1 MYTDFQK
8 FSEITDSDKG
18 IRLPWIGDKKDSL
31 YKENGYHTGIDIYAD
46 NVYSFASGVV
56 ISVGK
61 TDKFYAVTVQYDSN
75 IALRYLHLKTV
86 SVRAGQAVQ
95 AGFNI
100 GTADKYV
107 HFEYVTKIKDSSM
120 WSVRIG
126 TETYYKQNPDGMVKQ
141 ASMGN
146 ETDYSNINPS
156 KEMLDEFSNGKG
168 EK

>member
-8 FSEITDSDKG
+8 FSGITDSDKG
-18 IRLPWIGDKKDSL
+18 IRLPWIDDKKDSL

-75 IALRYLHLKTV
+75 IALRYLNLMTV
-86 SVRAGQAVQ
+86 SVSAGQAVQ

-100 GTADKYV
+100 GAADKYV
-107 HFEYVTKIKDSSM
+107 HFEYVTKSKDNSM

-126 TETYYKQNPDGMVKQ
+126 TETYYKHDPMKITGGQV
-141 ASMGN
+141 
-146 ETDYSNINPS
+146 
-156 KEMLDEFSNGKG
+156 
-168 EK
+168 